1 MQPLPASSSNKPS
14 PTTPDPRVAASRKSP
29 WKKLPPPWSPFY
41 RKHRRAL
48 FSPSSESSL
57 DALCAGVDNVEPILT
72 ASEPPL
78 EDARAVVEGR
88 GCSLKIPETP
98 TDAPDDVQPE
108 EGGHKEDDDIPV
120 HIYSGAARVA
130 GDGVPEG
137 DGSEASSRDTSYSKH
152 DAGSVEVG
160 KMQQTDRS
168 ESGIETRC
176 LDNASSSVA
185 ECSGET
191 LAPKTVFASSSRD
204 LGESRP
210 AIVDVS
216 TFTIVEILGK
226 QSSGSGV
233 EYQFELEP
241 LWLPA
246 DLVVKAQMGRVHIRR
261 YETGL
266 VRKRRVDTLKVRKR
280 KLSEV

>member
-1 MQPLPASSSNKPS
+1 
-14 PTTPDPRVAASRKSP
+14 
-29 WKKLPPPWSPFY
+29 
-41 RKHRRAL
+41 
-48 FSPSSESSL
+48 
-57 DALCAGVDNVEPILT
+57 VDNVEPILT
-72 ASEPPL
+72 ASEAPL

-98 TDAPDDVQPE
+98 TVAPDDVQPE

-130 GDGVPEG
+130 G

-168 ESGIETRC
+168 ESGIEIRC
-176 LDNASSSVA
+176 LDNVSSSVV

-191 LAPKTVFASSSRD
+191 LAPITVFALSSRD

-216 TFTIVEILGK
+216 IFTIVEILGK
-226 QSSGSGV
+226 RSSGSGV

-266 VRKRRVDTLKVRKR
+266 VRKRRVDTLRVRKR